1 MKSAIIGDLIAALQT
16 VQSDRHKLI
25 ILLGKFGAGKT
36 AILKQTADEVGGK
49 YLNLNME
56 LSEKLLGIPTSHYL
70 DGATVHA
77 IIDQLCEDASPH
89 QEPLFVDNLEILFS
103 PELGKINPIDTFKRI
118 SRERPVVIALP
129 AYRHGSSAIYSSSG
143 HEDYVVMPLE
153 EYIVIEIPEE

>member
-1 MKSAIIGDLIAALQT
+1 MKSAITGELITAIQA
-16 VQSDRHKLI
+16 VQADRHKLI

-36 AILKQTADEVGGK
+36 AILKQTADDVVGK

-56 LSEKLLGIPTSHYL
+56 LSEKLLGIPTSQYL
-70 DGATVHA
+70 DGTTVHA

-129 AYRHGSSAIYSSSG
+129 AYRQGSSAIYSTSG

>member
-1 MKSAIIGDLIAALQT
+1 MKSAITGELITAIQA
-16 VQSDRHKLI
+16 VQADRHKLI

-36 AILKQTADEVGGK
+36 AILKQTADEVVGK

-56 LSEKLLGIPTSHYL
+56 LSEKLLGIPTSQYL
-70 DGATVHA
+70 DGTTVHA

-129 AYRHGSSAIYSSSG
+129 AYRQGSSAIYSSSG

>member
-1 MKSAIIGDLIAALQT
+1 M
-16 VQSDRHKLI
+16 
-25 ILLGKFGAGKT
+25 
-36 AILKQTADEVGGK
+36 
-49 YLNLNME
+49 
-56 LSEKLLGIPTSHYL
+56 
-70 DGATVHA
+70 HA

-118 SRERPVVIALP
+118 ARERPVVIALP
-129 AYRHGSSAIYSSSG
+129 AYRQGSSAIYSSSG

>member
-1 MKSAIIGDLIAALQT
+1 MKSAIIGDLITAIQT

-56 LSEKLLGIPTSHYL
+56 LSEKLLGIPTSQYL
-70 DGATVHA
+70 DGTTVHA

-129 AYRHGSSAIYSSSG
+129 AYRQGSSAIYSTSG

>member
-1 MKSAIIGDLIAALQT
+1 MKSAITGELITAIQA
-16 VQSDRHKLI
+16 VQADRHKLI

-36 AILKQTADEVGGK
+36 AILKQTAAEVVGK

-56 LSEKLLGIPTSHYL
+56 LSEKLLGIPTSQYL
-70 DGATVHA
+70 DGTTVHA

-129 AYRHGSSAIYSSSG
+129 AYRQGSSAIYSSSG

>member
-1 MKSAIIGDLIAALQT
+1 MKSVITGELITAIQT
-16 VQSDRHKLI
+16 VQADRHKLI
-25 ILLGKFGAGKT
+25 ILLGKFGSGKT
-36 AILKQTADEVGGK
+36 AILKQTANAVEGK

-56 LSEKLLGIPTSHYL
+56 LSEKLLGIPISHYL

-89 QEPLFVDNLEILFS
+89 QEPLLVDNLEILFS

-129 AYRHGSSAIYSSSG
+129 AYRQGLSAIYSSSG